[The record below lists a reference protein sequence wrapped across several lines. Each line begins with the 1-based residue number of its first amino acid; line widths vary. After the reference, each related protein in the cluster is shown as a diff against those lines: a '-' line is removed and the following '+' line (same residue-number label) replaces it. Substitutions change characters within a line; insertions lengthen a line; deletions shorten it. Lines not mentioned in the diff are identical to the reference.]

1 MKTLKAIGLAAV
13 AIIVVLAAIVAVRT
27 MRLASPSRQYQP
39 ALKLALDPHVAAERL
54 AGAIRIK
61 TVSTQDPS
69 KTDAAAFATLHDYL
83 KQAFPAA
90 HEALKRETV
99 AGNALL
105 YRWQGSDPSLA
116 PVILMAHQDVVPV
129 GPETESQWSVPPFEG
144 RIADGFIWGRGTIDD
159 KGSLLAI
166 MQATEL
172 LVEEGFK
179 PKRTVYLAFGH
190 DEEVISTGAP
200 ETAKLLQSR
209 GVKPVF
215 VLDEGGSIVEGIV
228 SGIDAPVAMVGVAEK
243 GYMTIE
249 LTAKAEGGHSSMP
262 PDHTAIGI
270 LSQAIGRLEA
280 HQFPARFK
288 GLTEQMLITLAPA
301 AKMPMRAVFANTWL
315 FGPVISSALMGSPRT
330 AATIRT
336 PTAVT
341 MIDGGVKE
349 NVLPSE
355 AHAIVNFRLLPGDSV
370 QTVLEHVRRTIAAD
384 DRISVRVLTGREPT
398 AVASTDT
405 AGFRAIERSIFE
417 AFPDVAAVAPIL
429 TLGGT
434 DSRYYDQL
442 TPNIYRFTPTVM
454 RPDDLGRFHG
464 IDERISVDGY
474 ARAVGFYLQLVRNAS
489 Q

>member
-1 MKTLKAIGLAAV
+1 LKALKRIGLAA
-13 AIIVVLAAIVAVRT
+13 AIITIVLAAIVAVRT
-27 MRLASPSRQYQP
+27 MRLAPIAGRYHP

-54 AGAIRIK
+54 AGAIRIE

-69 KTDAAAFATLHDYL
+69 KTDAAAFAALHDYL

-116 PVILMAHQDVVPV
+116 PIILMAHQDVVPV
-129 GPETESQWSVPPFEG
+129 AAETESQWSVPAFEG
-144 RIADGFIWGRGTIDD
+144 RIANGFIWGRGTIDD

-166 MQATEL
+166 LQAAEL
-172 LVEEGFK
+172 LVGEGFK

-200 ETAKLLQSR
+200 ATAKLLQSR
-209 GVKPVF
+209 GVKPQF

-270 LSQAIGRLEA
+270 LSHAIGRLEA

-288 GLTEQMLITLAPA
+288 GLTEQMLIALAPA

-336 PTAVT
+336 TTAVT

-349 NVLPSE
+349 NVLPTQ
-355 AHAIVNFRLLPGDSV
+355 AHAIVNFRILPGDTADS
-370 QTVLEHVRRTIAAD
+370 VLEHVRRTIAD
-384 DRISVRVLTGREPT
+384 DRIGVRVLTGREPT

-405 AGFRAIERSIFE
+405 AGFHAIERSIFE

-464 IDERISVDGY
+464 IDERISVDGF
-474 ARAVGFYLQLVRNAS
+474 ARAIGFYVQLVRNAS

>member
-1 MKTLKAIGLAAV
+1 
-13 AIIVVLAAIVAVRT
+13 
-27 MRLASPSRQYQP
+27 
-39 ALKLALDPHVAAERL
+39 
-54 AGAIRIK
+54 
-61 TVSTQDPS
+61 
-69 KTDAAAFATLHDYL
+69 
-83 KQAFPAA
+83 
-90 HEALKRETV
+90 
-99 AGNALL
+99 
-105 YRWQGSDPSLA
+105 
-116 PVILMAHQDVVPV
+116 
-129 GPETESQWSVPPFEG
+129 
-144 RIADGFIWGRGTIDD
+144 
-159 KGSLLAI
+159 
-166 MQATEL
+166 
-172 LVEEGFK
+172 
-179 PKRTVYLAFGH
+179 
-190 DEEVISTGAP
+190 
-200 ETAKLLQSR
+200 
-209 GVKPVF
+209 VKPEF

-270 LSQAIGRLEA
+270 LSYAIGRLEA

-336 PTAVT
+336 TTAVT

-355 AHAIVNFRLLPGDSV
+355 AHAIVNFRILPGDTVDS
-370 QTVLEHVRRTIAAD
+370 VLEHVRRTIAD

-398 AVASTDT
+398 AAASTDT
-405 AGFRAIERSIFE
+405 AGFHAIERSIFE

>member
-1 MKTLKAIGLAAV
+1 MRALKVIGFALV
-13 AIIVVLAAIVAVRT
+13 ALVSVLAAIVAVRT
-27 MRLASPSRQYQP
+27 MRLASRSEHPQAAP
-39 ALKLALDPHVAAERL
+39 KLALDQNVAAERL
-54 AGAIRIK
+54 AGAIRIR
-61 TVSTQDPS
+61 TVSTQDPAH
-69 KTDAAAFATLHDYL
+69 TDSAAFAALHDYL
-83 KQAFPAA
+83 KQTFPAL
-90 HEALKRETV
+90 HEALRRETV
-99 AGNALL
+99 ATNALL
-105 YRWQGSDPSLA
+105 YTWTGSDASLA
-116 PVILMAHQDVVPV
+116 PIILMAHQDVVPV
-129 GPETESQWSVPPFEG
+129 AAETESQWSVPAFEG

-172 LVEEGFK
+172 LVTSGFK

-200 ETAKLLQSR
+200 ATAKLLRSR
-209 GVKPVF
+209 GVKPEF
-215 VLDEGGSIVEGIV
+215 VLDEGGSIVEGVV

-249 LTAKAEGGHSSMP
+249 LTAKGAGGHSSMP

-270 LSQAIGRLEA
+270 LSKAIERLET

-288 GLTEQMLITLAPA
+288 GLTEQMLTTLAPA

-315 FGPVISSALMGSPRT
+315 FGPLISNALLGSPRT

-336 PTAVT
+336 TTAVT

-355 AHAIVNFRLLPGDSV
+355 AHAIVNLRLLPGDSV
-370 QTVLEHVRRTIAAD
+370 DTLLEHVRGAIAD
-384 DRISVRVLTGREPT
+384 DHISMRVLTGREPT
-398 AVASTDT
+398 PVASTDT
-405 AGFRAIERSIFE
+405 EGFRAIERSIFE
-417 AFPDVAAVAPIL
+417 AFPNVAAVAPIL

-442 TPNIYRFTPTVM
+442 TSKIYRFTPTIM

-464 IDERISVDGY
+464 IDERIPVDGY
-474 ARAVGFYLQLVRNAS
+474 AQSVGFYVQLVRNVA